1 MRTVYVFALLGL
13 AFLAE
18 LLAGRLDLPF
28 FLAALVVYYVSLT
41 TSLGIGFAVSIGFGI
56 LLDLAYGRDL
66 PVTAA
71 ILAAALLA
79 GKLIRLKAPTHPF
92 ETALPGM
99 GIALVAILGGGIVR
113 LSLSTQPEQVDEFLW
128 ELIFFGALGL
138 FLMPLLTLLFDAAGS
153 RLGLGAAICEP
164 KASFER
170 LRPRRVREPR
180 GGKNQ

>member
-1 MRTVYVFALLGL
+1 MRTVYVFALLGF

-71 ILAAALLA
+71 ILD
-79 GKLIRLKAPTHPF
+79 
-92 ETALPGM
+92 M
-99 GIALVAILGGGIVR
+99 
-113 LSLSTQPEQVDEFLW
+113 LSDEFG
-128 ELIFFGALGL
+128 FDVGRAAQARNGGAS
-138 FLMPLLTLLFDAAGS
+138 PH
-153 RLGLGAAICEP
+153 
-164 KASFER
+164 
-170 LRPRRVREPR
+170 RP
-180 GGKNQ
+180 